1 LFLGTVKTARGGNVL
16 GAQNLVGESGQ
27 LRAAIYCRVST
38 NDQSCDRQARE
49 LQEYAD
55 RARYIVSGI
64 LLESASGAKDDR
76 EQRKKI
82 IDLAKK
88 RLIDVV
94 LVSELTRW
102 GRSTIDLI
110 TTLNELQSYGVSL
123 VAQNG
128 FDFNMATPQGKMLA
142 GVMSS
147 LAEFEKDL
155 LRERVKSGI
164 ANARARGKVFGR
176 PKGGKTEENCK
187 KIKEMQANG
196 RSVRQVASEIG
207 LSKSAVHKCW
217 DRESDLPEGM
227 QF

>member
-1 LFLGTVKTARGGNVL
+1 MEPQISIAEN
-16 GAQNLVGESGQ
+16 GQ

-38 NDQSCDRQARE
+38 KDQSCDRQSRD
-49 LQEYAD
+49 LQAYASRGEYF
-55 RARYIVSGI
+55 VTGI
-64 LLESASGAKDDR
+64 FLESASGSIGDR

-110 TTLNELQSYGVSL
+110 TTLNELQSYKVSL

-128 FDFNMATPQGKMLA
+128 FDFDLATPQGKMLA
-142 GVMSS
+142 GIMSS

-155 LRERVKSGI
+155 LKERVRSGL
-164 ANARARGKVFGR
+164 ANARARGKIFGR
-176 PKGGKTEENCK
+176 PRGGKTQDNCQ
-187 KIKEMQANG
+187 KIKELQANG

-217 DRESDLPEGM
+217 DRDPDLPEGM